1 MTPPVVPAAGRI
13 VLATR
18 NPGKVAELARLL
30 AGTGITVVSLAE
42 FPAAPEVEET
52 GATFA
57 ANALLKA
64 QAAAVHTGL
73 VALADDS
80 GLEVDAL
87 AGRPGVYSARFAGP
101 HASDEDNNQKLI
113 SLLTAVP
120 IARRTARF
128 RSAVAIVTPDGRSE
142 VTDGACK
149 GSILHGPRGTDGFGY
164 DPLFLVP
171 ELGKTFAELTM
182 EEKNRISHRGRALRR
197 ALQLLPGLLA
207 QKGRG

>member
-1 MTPPVVPAAGRI
+1 MTAPVVPAAGRV

-149 GSILHGPRGTDGFGY
+149 GSILHSPRGTDGFGY